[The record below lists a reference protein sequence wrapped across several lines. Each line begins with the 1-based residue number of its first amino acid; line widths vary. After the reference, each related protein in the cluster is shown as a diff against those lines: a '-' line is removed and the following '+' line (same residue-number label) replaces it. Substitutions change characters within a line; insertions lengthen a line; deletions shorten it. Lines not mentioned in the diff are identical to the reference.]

1 MCGFV
6 HLTNVFMERKITAL
20 KVQKRNP
27 HRVNVYLDGEFAF
40 GMARIV
46 AAWLQVGQTLNN
58 GKIEEL
64 LKQETQETAYQRSLN
79 FIATRPRTEKE
90 VRQKL
95 AGLGFSDDV
104 IQPVITALKSK
115 GYIDDVAFA
124 RAWVEN
130 RLAFRPRSYQL
141 LKMELKHKGISED
154 IIASTL
160 EDTTINETELA
171 LDLAKRYAPRLK
183 GIDPHKFKTRL
194 GAYLMRRGFPY
205 AVSMPVTEQIYRDYY
220 QNNLRIREDRDN
232 GF

>member
-1 MCGFV
+1 
-6 HLTNVFMERKITAL
+6 MERKITAL
-20 KVQKRNP
+20 RVQKRNP
-27 HRVNVYLDGEFAF
+27 HRVNVYLDGKFAF
-40 GMARIV
+40 GVARVV
-46 AAWLQVGQTLNN
+46 AAWLQVGQMLNN

-64 LKQETQETAYQRSLN
+64 LKQESHETAYQRSLH

-95 AGLGFSDDV
+95 VGLGFSDDIIQSV
-104 IQPVITALKSK
+104 ISALKSK

-124 RAWVEN
+124 RTWIEN
-130 RLAFRPRSYQL
+130 RLAFHPRSYKL
-141 LKMELKHKGISED
+141 LKMELKRKGVPEEV
-154 IIASTL
+154 IASTL
-160 EDTTINETELA
+160 EDTQINEDELA

-194 GAYLMRRGFPY
+194 GAYLMRRGFPCT
-205 AVSMPVTEQIYRDYY
+205 VSMPITEQIYRDYY